1 MGYKCLARKLSQRR
15 GVIHVNIH
23 NYCSQS
29 NMYVYFQTPL
39 ETVRLSFLLSA
50 GAVVISEITNE
61 KDMKAFDG
69 LVLFEPSLSGA
80 RGYLLV
86 VQY

>member
-1 MGYKCLARKLSQRR
+1 
-15 GVIHVNIH
+15 
-23 NYCSQS
+23 
-29 NMYVYFQTPL
+29 MYVYFQTPL

>member
-1 MGYKCLARKLSQRR
+1 MR
-15 GVIHVNIH
+15 
-23 NYCSQS
+23 
-29 NMYVYFQTPL
+29 F
-39 ETVRLSFLLSA
+39 SFLFSA

-69 LVLFEPSLSGA
+69 LVLFEPNLSGA
-80 RGYLLV
+80 RGFLLV